1 MISRPRVLPLLL
13 AAVIGPSL
21 VHAAKPAGVFVAE
34 DDAALVLSDRSWLPG
49 AQLLVRGGDAEG
61 PAAARQLPAFD
72 AIVSGA
78 AQRHALPSSLL
89 HAVISA
95 ESRYAPQAVSPKGA
109 MGLMQLMPATARALG
124 IARPF
129 DPAQNI
135 EGGARYLRHLLD
147 EFAGDL
153 SLALAAYNA
162 GPAAV
167 HRHGRRVPPYA
178 ETRAYVP
185 RVLAH
190 MARLDAATAAPAT
203 AP

>member
-1 MISRPRVLPLLL
+1 MMSGLRVLPLLL
-13 AAVIGPSL
+13 AAVIGPAL
-21 VHAAKPAGVFVAE
+21 AHAAKPAGVFVAE

-49 AQLLVRGGDAEG
+49 ARLLVGGADTERQ
-61 PAAARQLPAFD
+61 AAARKPPAFD
-72 AIVSGA
+72 ALVSGA
-78 AQRHALPSSLL
+78 ARRHALPTSLL

-135 EGGARYLRHLLD
+135 DGGARYLRHLLD

-153 SLALAAYNA
+153 PLALAAYNA

-190 MARLDAATAAPAT
+190 MARLDAALAAPAT